1 MSARTFSRQ
10 QKNILYKL
18 SNGKCS
24 ICGCELPD
32 TWHADHIL
40 PHVAGGKTSL
50 GNGQALC
57 PQCNL
62 KKGSRMPADTIE
74 YRPMQKSFIEA
85 TKNNVANGRNVLV
98 ANVAPGSG
106 KTLAAQAAA
115 NELYRSR
122 LIDTVIVL
130 TPRKTLCQQ
139 FELDWKRDKDL
150 FAEPKMGKIVHR
162 PNVRPLLREDQ
173 FGYATTYQS
182 LVSEPDIHL
191 EFALKH
197 RGRFALIL
205 DEAQM
210 LGADES
216 SGLGTQS
223 AKWTERIGE
232 FARFIFVMS
241 GTPYR
246 ADGKPLVFA
255 TYTDPDQY
263 GVRYLEADVT
273 ATYREGVT
281 ERYLREFEYHLFDG
295 QALYEYLS
303 GGVDILTM
311 SEMNSGLSKV
321 LCNKGYWGHLVDLT
335 VDAVKE
341 KKSIHRSMCG
351 LIGAIDQDHARD
363 IIAYIESKHKGVS
376 AILAVSDEAA
386 ALDNLRQFK
395 TGKYDILVTVAM
407 AHVGY
412 DHKPIC
418 VVAAL
423 NSFREHGWMDQFFAR
438 GMRVMPDVPYE
449 LQTLLCIVPDD
460 PRMVEYVEQKRQE
473 SVQGVKERQTRE
485 GNRANFV
492 EPEPGITSWATP
504 TGARAKGLDPLL
516 DVEPEDYEIANEH
529 RRKYNLGSVNITG
542 LWHLIK
548 DLSITQS
555 QSTAPRAADVPV
567 SRLTTEKEWEQLLR
581 AQIQKV
587 STSCDKL
594 LGQEYGYTNKY
605 MKKLWKKGMPEC
617 GVTELNERLSW
628 LRNTWKPQCEA
639 ARK

>member
-1 MSARTFSRQ
+1 MPARTFGRQ

-18 SNGKCS
+18 SDGKCS
-24 ICGCELPD
+24 ICGCKLPD
-32 TWHADHIL
+32 SWHADHIV
-40 PHVAGGKTSL
+40 PHAGGGKTSL

-62 KKGSRMPADTIE
+62 KKGSRMPTDTIE

-85 TKNNVANGRNVLV
+85 TKNNVASGRNVLV

-115 NELYRSR
+115 NELYRSG
-122 LIDTVIVL
+122 LIDTVVVL
-130 TPRKTLCQQ
+130 TPRKNLCQQ

-162 PNVRPLLREDQ
+162 PNVRPLLRDDQ

-281 ERYLREFEYHLFDG
+281 EKYLREFEYHLYDG
-295 QALYEYLS
+295 QALYEYLD
-303 GGVDILTM
+303 GGMDVLTM
-311 SEMNSGLSKV
+311 SEMNSGLGKV

-335 VDAVKE
+335 VEAVKE
-341 KKSIHRSMCG
+341 RKCIHGNMCG
-351 LIGAIDQDHARD
+351 LIGAIDQDHARG
-363 IIAYIESKHKGVS
+363 IIEYIESRHKDVS
-376 AILAVSDEAA
+376 ALLAVSDETAA
-386 ALDNLRQFK
+386 HDNLRQFK

-418 VVAAL
+418 IVAAL
-423 NSFREHGWMDQFFAR
+423 NSFREHSWLDQFFAR

-460 PRMVEYVEQKRQE
+460 PRMAEYVEQKRQE
-473 SVQGVKERQTRE
+473 SAQGVKERKTRE
-485 GNRANFV
+485 GNKATFE
-492 EPEPGITSWATP
+492 EPEPGITSWAAP
-504 TGARAKGLDPLL
+504 TSGRAIGLDPML
-516 DVEPEDYEIANEH
+516 DVPPAEFESANEY
-529 RRKYNLGSVNITG
+529 RKKYNLGGANVTG
-542 LWHLIK
+542 LNQLIK
-548 DLSITQS
+548 DLSVQV
-555 QSTAPRAADVPV
+555 QAATKRTIEVPT
-567 SRLTTEKEWEQLLR
+567 SRLTTEKEWEELLR
-581 AQIQKV
+581 VQVNKLSI
-587 STSCDKL
+587 SCDKI

-605 MKKLWKKGMPEC
+605 MFRKWGKGAKEC
-617 GVTELNERLSW
+617 GISELNDRLSW

-639 ARK
+639 AKR